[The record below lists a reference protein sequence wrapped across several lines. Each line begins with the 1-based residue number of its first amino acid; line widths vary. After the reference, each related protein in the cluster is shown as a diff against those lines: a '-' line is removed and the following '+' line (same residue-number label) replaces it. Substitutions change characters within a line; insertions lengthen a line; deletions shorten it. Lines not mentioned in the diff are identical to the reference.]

1 MQCFNFVWIII
12 TNWEIEIQN
21 VEKLQDELDGE
32 ELEEV

>member
-21 VEKLQDELDGE
+21 EKLQDELDGE